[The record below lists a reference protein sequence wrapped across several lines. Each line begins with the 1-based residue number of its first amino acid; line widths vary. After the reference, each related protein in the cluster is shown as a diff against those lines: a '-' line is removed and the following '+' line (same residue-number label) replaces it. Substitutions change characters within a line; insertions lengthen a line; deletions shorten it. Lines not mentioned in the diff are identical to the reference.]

1 MGQTWVRHC
10 PITNKY
16 WCQGCALRKIE
27 GSPVLWTCEILGA
40 QHIISIEKVTFSS
53 RPGANLVANGY
64 RTLLVLTA
72 LYLLQIWLML
82 ILLLLADLCAK
93 DKEFPLQESGVNF
106 RWRNFPKSTSGL
118 GYEANPFFVGVWVC
132 FSGTK
137 QNIILLISIKVI
149 NHIAIYKFVFYS
161 FFYLFNKMLNAN

>member
-40 QHIISIEKVTFSS
+40 QHIISMEKVTFSS
-53 RPGANLVANGY
+53 RPGANLVAKGY

-82 ILLLLADLCAK
+82 NKYYFCLLICVK
-93 DKEFPLQESGVNF
+93 KIKNFHYKRVESISGEEISKIHF
-106 RWRNFPKSTSGL
+106 R
-118 GYEANPFFVGVWVC
+118 VGVWGKSLLCWGMGV
-132 FSGTK
+132 FFRNKTK
-137 QNIILLISIKVI
+137 YYT
-149 NHIAIYKFVFYS
+149 AC
-161 FFYLFNKMLNAN
+161 

>member
-1 MGQTWVRHC
+1 MSTLLSHQYSHFRTLDYPDYLFKFQRVRIIEVQLYYSDRQFLNIFLVWPYTSTICIKGVGQTWVRHC

-53 RPGANLVANGY
+53 CPGANLVAKGY

-93 DKEFPLQESGVNF
+93 DKEFPL
-106 RWRNFPKSTSGL
+106 
-118 GYEANPFFVGVWVC
+118 
-132 FSGTK
+132 
-137 QNIILLISIKVI
+137 
-149 NHIAIYKFVFYS
+149 
-161 FFYLFNKMLNAN
+161 

>member
-1 MGQTWVRHC
+1 MCFLYSLCLHYCLINIHIFSYLDSRLSRLFTQVPTSPDNRGSTILFRSSVSEYFFCLTLHICTICIKGVGQTWVRHC

-53 RPGANLVANGY
+53 CPGANLVAKGY
-64 RTLLVLTA
+64 WTLLVLTA

-93 DKEFPLQESGVNF
+93 DKEFPL
-106 RWRNFPKSTSGL
+106 
-118 GYEANPFFVGVWVC
+118 
-132 FSGTK
+132 
-137 QNIILLISIKVI
+137 
-149 NHIAIYKFVFYS
+149 
-161 FFYLFNKMLNAN
+161 

>member
-16 WCQGCALRKIE
+16 WCQGCALRKIV

-53 RPGANLVANGY
+53 RPGANLVAKGY

-82 ILLLLADLCAK
+82 NKYYFCLLICVQK
-93 DKEFPLQESGVNF
+93 IKNFHCKRVESISV
-106 RWRNFPKSTSGL
+106 
-118 GYEANPFFVGVWVC
+118 VGVWVC

-137 QNIILLISIKVI
+137 QNIIPLVNIKSYITLLVTSLCLTPSSISLTK
-149 NHIAIYKFVFYS
+149 
-161 FFYLFNKMLNAN
+161 